1 MGNPKLN
8 YNIKYLLLII
18 ITSCLITLIVPLSS
32 LAKKSANNDDN
43 KENSTVSEEEYSQ
56 NVKELMHFLEG
67 RNDDYTYRR
76 DGRSDPFMP
85 FLREKVVD
93 QEIDSTSTSE
103 LVGMQKFEPG
113 QLLVVGII
121 QSRNGPIAMVQDST
135 GKGYIISPG
144 IKLGRSG
151 VVDEITTNMILIKQQ
166 YLMTSGATRHRIVKM
181 MLKHEGE

>member
-1 MGNPKLN
+1 MI
-8 YNIKYLLLII
+8 NIKLKYSIQQLLFII
-18 ITSCLITLIVPLSS
+18 ITLTTLIVPSLSS
-32 LAKKSANNDDN
+32 AQKVTTTET
-43 KENSTVSEEEYSQ
+43 KEKNQITVSEEEYSQ
-56 NVKELMHFLEG
+56 NVKELMQFLEG
-67 RNDDYTYRR
+67 RNDNYTYRR

-93 QEIDSTSTSE
+93 QEIDANSSSE

-113 QLLVVGII
+113 QLLVVGIV
-121 QSRNGPIAMVQDST
+121 QSKNGPVAMVQDST

>member
-1 MGNPKLN
+1 MGHKEM
-8 YNIKYLLLII
+8 KYCTKRIVILAL
-18 ITSCLITLIVPLSS
+18 SVITLIFPLTSF
-32 LAKKSANNDDN
+32 AKKAVDKVVTEDE
-43 KENSTVSEEEYSQ
+43 KGVVSEEEYSQ

-67 RNDDYTYRR
+67 RSENYTYKR

-93 QEIDSTSTSE
+93 QEINSSPSGE

-113 QLLVVGII
+113 QLLVVGIV
-121 QSRNGPIAMVQDST
+121 QSVSGPIAMVQDST
-135 GKGYIISPG
+135 GKGYMISPG

-151 VVDEITTNMILIKQQ
+151 VVDEITGNMILIKQQ